1 MGESLWMTDTKTR
14 LREAERVLD
23 RLEMQIEQHRLHLA
37 ELSSQAHEADKA
49 RAVLN
54 RMATELEWQQKY
66 CELLRYAVAANEDF
80 SLNGSRGI

>member
-1 MGESLWMTDTKTR
+1 MPETKTR
-14 LREAERVLD
+14 LLDAERAVD
-23 RLEMQIEQHRLHLA
+23 RLEMQIEQYQLHLA

-66 CELLRYAVAANEDF
+66 YDLLRNAAAANEDF
-80 SLNGSRGI
+80 SLNGSRVI

>member
-1 MGESLWMTDTKTR
+1 MPDTKTR
-14 LREAERVLD
+14 LLEAERALD
-23 RLEMQIEQHRLHLA
+23 RLELQIEQYQLHLA

-66 CELLRYAVAANEDF
+66 CELLRNAAAANEDF
-80 SLNGSRGI
+80 TLSGSRVI

>member
-1 MGESLWMTDTKTR
+1 M
-14 LREAERVLD
+14 
-23 RLEMQIEQHRLHLA
+23 HLA

-66 CELLRYAVAANEDF
+66 CDLLRNAAAAKEDF
-80 SLNGSRGI
+80 SLNGSRVI